1 MPSVSDSEER
11 KVESGAEAFRQARY
25 ADTVALLTPAAR
37 HGNARA
43 QFILALVFQVGGIG
57 VNKDFEK
64 SKMWYRKSAKNGD
77 ADAQF
82 RLYNW
87 PGLEND
93 PKQRLIWLKKSADQG
108 FANAIVAL
116 ASYYKQNSQIPNNL
130 DMAYQRWHQL
140 AVNGNIEAQSQ
151 LAEICIGRGDMIH
164 GLMWLDLATNYPRG
178 LISEYDQEPQ
188 QQKRR
193 NIIAKV
199 MSGSEVAKAD
209 NLAEDFRRKHNLPIY
224 FDK

>member
-1 MPSVSDSEER
+1 MPKTVWINFVCAASLLACSENGWAQTNGHSNSANVENSMPSVSDSEER

-82 RLYNW
+82 RLYKICRSRICKCDCRL
-87 PGLEND
+87 GLV
-93 PKQRLIWLKKSADQG
+93 L
-108 FANAIVAL
+108 
-116 ASYYKQNSQIPNNL
+116 
-130 DMAYQRWHQL
+130 
-140 AVNGNIEAQSQ
+140 
-151 LAEICIGRGDMIH
+151 
-164 GLMWLDLATNYPRG
+164 
-178 LISEYDQEPQ
+178 
-188 QQKRR
+188 
-193 NIIAKV
+193 
-199 MSGSEVAKAD
+199 
-209 NLAEDFRRKHNLPIY
+209 
-224 FDK
+224 